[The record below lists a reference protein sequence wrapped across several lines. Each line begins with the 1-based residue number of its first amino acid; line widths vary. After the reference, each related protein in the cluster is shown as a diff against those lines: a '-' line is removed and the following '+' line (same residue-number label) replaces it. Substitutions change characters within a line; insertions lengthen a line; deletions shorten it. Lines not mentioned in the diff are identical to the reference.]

1 MDYREQLKQ
10 KLVTEE
16 EALLRIPDNAYLF
29 TYGYGEPV
37 GILSRLTELKGKRK
51 GITFV
56 DSLNAKPYPFYSDS
70 EMRGAVDSE
79 SIFFAHFCREFQKT
93 GAISFIPN
101 HLGKGFKDK
110 LWAIRRRSPERPIVY
125 AIQVSPMDE
134 HGYFTTG
141 TVGMSNR
148 MMVEN
153 ADIVILEIDEN
164 MPRTFGNTYIHVSE
178 ATCVYQGPNEM
189 FYMPERPQSELD
201 LKIGQFVADLI
212 EDESTLQLGIG
223 GIPNAVAVALRD
235 KHNLG
240 VHTEMLSDSLIDL
253 YRAGVVTNAA
263 KTLHKDKMVT
273 AFSFGSKAAYDFLD
287 NNPNVLHLEV
297 GYTNDPAVIRQNR
310 KMVSVNTTLQVDL
323 TGQCASESIGTLQ
336 LSGTGGQTETA
347 SGARQSEGGKSI
359 IALHSTAN
367 VKNADGER
375 ERVSTIVPT
384 QPAGMAISLM
394 RADVDFVVTE
404 YGVASLRGAS
414 VRDRAMELISIAHPD
429 YRDQLIYDAKR
440 LYLM

>member
-1 MDYREQLKQ
+1 MDYTELLKQ
-10 KLVTEE
+10 KLVGVEG
-16 EALLRIPDNAYLF
+16 ALERIPDNAWLF

-37 GILSRLTELKGKRK
+37 GLLSRLTELKGRRH

-56 DSLNAKPYPFYSDS
+56 DSLNAQPYPFYSDP
-70 EMRGAVDSE
+70 EMRGVVDSE
-79 SIFFAHFCREFQKT
+79 SIFFAHFCREYQKS

-101 HLGKGFKDK
+101 HLGRGFKDK
-110 LWAIRRRSPERPIVY
+110 LWNIRRRCPERPIVY

-148 MMVEN
+148 MLVEN
-153 ADIVILEIDEN
+153 ADVVILEIDED

-178 ATCVYQGPNEM
+178 ATCVYQGPNQM

-201 LKIGQFVADLI
+201 LRIGQYVADLI

-223 GIPNAVAVALRD
+223 GIPNAVAAALKD
-235 KHNLG
+235 KHDLG

-263 KTLHKDKMVT
+263 KTLHKGKMVT

-297 GYTNDPAVIRQNR
+297 GYTNDPSVIRQNR

-323 TGQCASESIGTLQ
+323 SGQCASESIGTLQ

-429 YRDQLIYDAKR
+429 YRDQLMYDAKR

>member
-1 MDYREQLKQ
+1 MDYTELLKQ
-10 KLVTEE
+10 KLVSVEG
-16 EALLRIPDNAYLF
+16 ALERIPDNAWLF

-37 GILSRLTELKGKRK
+37 GLLSRLTELKGRRH

-56 DSLNAKPYPFYSDS
+56 DSLNAQPYPFYSDP
-70 EMRGAVDSE
+70 EMRGVVDSE

-178 ATCVYQGPNEM
+178 ASCVYQGPNEM

-235 KHNLG
+235 KRNLG

-263 KTLHKDKMVT
+263 KTLHKGKMVT
-273 AFSFGSKAAYDFLD
+273 AFSFGSRAAYDFLD

-347 SGARQSEGGKSI
+347 SGARQAEGGKSI

-367 VKNADGER
+367 VKNAAGGR
-375 ERVSTIVPT
+375 ERVSTIVPV

-429 YRDQLIYDAKR
+429 YRDQLMYDAKR

>member
-1 MDYREQLKQ
+1 MDYTELLKQ
-10 KLVTEE
+10 KLVGVEG
-16 EALLRIPDNAYLF
+16 ALERIPDNAWLF

-37 GILSRLTELKGKRK
+37 GLLSRLTELKGRRH

-56 DSLNAKPYPFYSDS
+56 DSLNAQPYPFYSDP
-70 EMRGAVDSE
+70 EMRGVVDSE
-79 SIFFAHFCREFQKT
+79 SIFFAHFCREYQKS

-101 HLGKGFKDK
+101 HLGRGFKDK
-110 LWAIRRRSPERPIVY
+110 LWNIRRRCPERPIVY

-148 MMVEN
+148 MLVEN
-153 ADIVILEIDEN
+153 ADVVILEIDED

-178 ATCVYQGPNEM
+178 ATCVYQGPNQM

-201 LKIGQFVADLI
+201 LRIGQYVADLI

-223 GIPNAVAVALRD
+223 GIPNAVAAALKD
-235 KHNLG
+235 KHDLG

-263 KTLHKDKMVT
+263 KTLHKGKMVT
-273 AFSFGSKAAYDFLD
+273 AFSFGSRAAYDFLD

-297 GYTNDPAVIRQNR
+297 GYTNDPSVIRQNR

-323 TGQCASESIGTLQ
+323 SGQCASESIGTLQ

-347 SGARQSEGGKSI
+347 SGARQAEGGKSI

-367 VKNADGER
+367 VKTAAGGR
-375 ERVSTIVPT
+375 ERVSTIVPV

-414 VRDRAMELISIAHPD
+414 IRERAEELINIAHPD
-429 YRDQLIYDAKR
+429 YRDQLIYEAKK

>member
-1 MDYREQLKQ
+1 MDYTELLKQ
-10 KLVTEE
+10 KLVSVEG
-16 EALLRIPDNAYLF
+16 ALERIPDNAWLF

-37 GILSRLTELKGKRK
+37 GLLSRLTELKGRRH

-56 DSLNAKPYPFYSDS
+56 DSLNAQPYPFYSDP
-70 EMRGAVDSE
+70 EMRGVVDSE
-79 SIFFAHFCREFQKT
+79 SIFFAHFCREYQKS

-101 HLGKGFKDK
+101 HLGRGFKDK
-110 LWAIRRRSPERPIVY
+110 LWNIRRRCPERPIVY

-148 MMVEN
+148 MLVEN
-153 ADIVILEIDEN
+153 ADVVILEIDED

-178 ATCVYQGPNEM
+178 ATCVYQGPNQM

-263 KTLHKDKMVT
+263 KTLHKGKMVT
-273 AFSFGSKAAYDFLD
+273 AFSFGSRSAYDFLD

-347 SGARQSEGGKSI
+347 SGARQAEGGKSI

-367 VKNADGER
+367 VKNAAGGR
-375 ERVSTIVPT
+375 ERVSTIVPV

-414 VRDRAMELISIAHPD
+414 IRERAAELINIAHPD
-429 YRDQLIYDAKR
+429 YRDQLIYEAKK

>member
-1 MDYREQLKQ
+1 MDYTELLKQ
-10 KLVTEE
+10 KLVGVE
-16 EALLRIPDNAYLF
+16 EALEHIPDNAWLF

-37 GILSRLTELKGKRK
+37 GLLSRLTELKGRRH

-56 DSLNAKPYPFYSDS
+56 DSLNAQPYPFYSDP
-70 EMRGAVDSE
+70 EMRGVVDSE
-79 SIFFAHFCREFQKT
+79 SIFFAHFCREYQKS

-101 HLGKGFKDK
+101 HLGRGFKDK
-110 LWAIRRRSPERPIVY
+110 LWNIRRRCPERPIVY

-148 MMVEN
+148 MLVEN
-153 ADIVILEIDEN
+153 ADVVILEIDED

-178 ATCVYQGPNEM
+178 ATCVYQGPNQM

-201 LKIGQFVADLI
+201 LKIGQYVADLI

-223 GIPNAVAVALRD
+223 GIPNAVAAALRD
-235 KHNLG
+235 KRDLG

-297 GYTNDPAVIRQNR
+297 GYTNDPSVIRQNR

-323 TGQCASESIGTLQ
+323 SGQCASESIGTLQ

-347 SGARQSEGGKSI
+347 SGARQAEGGKSI

-367 VKNADGER
+367 VKNAAGGR

-429 YRDQLIYDAKR
+429 YRDQLMYDAKR

>member
-70 EMRGAVDSE
+70 EMRGVVDSE

-178 ATCVYQGPNEM
+178 ASCVYQGPNEM

-263 KTLHKDKMVT
+263 KTLHKGKMVT

-323 TGQCASESIGTLQ
+323 SGQCASESIGTLQ

-347 SGARQSEGGKSI
+347 SGARQAEGGKSI

-367 VKNADGER
+367 VKNAAGGR

-429 YRDQLIYDAKR
+429 YRDQLMYDAKR

>member
-1 MDYREQLKQ
+1 MDYTELLKQ
-10 KLVTEE
+10 KLVGVEG
-16 EALLRIPDNAYLF
+16 ALERIPDNAWLF

-37 GILSRLTELKGKRK
+37 GLLSRLTELKGRRH

-56 DSLNAKPYPFYSDS
+56 DSLNAQPYPFYSDP
-70 EMRGAVDSE
+70 EMRGVVDSE
-79 SIFFAHFCREFQKT
+79 SIFFAHFCREYQKS

-101 HLGKGFKDK
+101 HLGRGFKDK
-110 LWAIRRRSPERPIVY
+110 LWNIRRRCPERPIVY

-148 MMVEN
+148 MLVEN
-153 ADIVILEIDEN
+153 ADVVILEIDEN

-223 GIPNAVAVALRD
+223 GIPNAVAAALKDKRD
-235 KHNLG
+235 LG

-273 AFSFGSKAAYDFLD
+273 AFSFGSRSAYDFLD

-297 GYTNDPAVIRQNR
+297 GYTNDPSVIRQNR

-323 TGQCASESIGTLQ
+323 SGQCASESIGTLQ

-347 SGARQSEGGKSI
+347 SGARQAEGGKSI

-367 VKNADGER
+367 VKNAAGGR
-375 ERVSTIVPT
+375 ERVSTIVPV

-394 RADVDFVVTE
+394 RADVDFVVT
-404 YGVASLRGAS
+404 
-414 VRDRAMELISIAHPD
+414 
-429 YRDQLIYDAKR
+429 
-440 LYLM
+440 

>member
-1 MDYREQLKQ
+1 MDYTELLKQ
-10 KLVTEE
+10 KLVGVEG
-16 EALLRIPDNAYLF
+16 ALERIPDNAWLF

-37 GILSRLTELKGKRK
+37 GLLSRLTELKGRRH

-56 DSLNAKPYPFYSDS
+56 DSLNAQPYPFYSDP
-70 EMRGAVDSE
+70 EMRGVVDSE
-79 SIFFAHFCREFQKT
+79 SIFFAHFCREYQKS

-101 HLGKGFKDK
+101 HLGRGFKDK
-110 LWAIRRRSPERPIVY
+110 LWNIRRRCPERPIVY

-153 ADIVILEIDEN
+153 ADVVILEIDED

-178 ATCVYQGPNEM
+178 ATCVYQGPNQM

-201 LKIGQFVADLI
+201 LRIGQYVADLI

-223 GIPNAVAVALRD
+223 GIPNAVAAALKD
-235 KHNLG
+235 KHDLG

-263 KTLHKDKMVT
+263 KTLHKGKMVT
-273 AFSFGSKAAYDFLD
+273 AFSFGSRSAYDFLD

-297 GYTNDPAVIRQNR
+297 GYTNDPSVIRQNR

-323 TGQCASESIGTLQ
+323 SGQCASESIGTLQ

-347 SGARQSEGGKSI
+347 SGARQAEGGRSI

-367 VKNADGER
+367 VKTAGGGR
-375 ERVSTIVPT
+375 ERVSTIVPV

-414 VRDRAMELISIAHPD
+414 IRERAAELINIAHPD
-429 YRDQLIYDAKR
+429 YRDQLIYEAKK

>member
-70 EMRGAVDSE
+70 EMRGVVDSE

-178 ATCVYQGPNEM
+178 ASCVYQGPNEM

-297 GYTNDPAVIRQNR
+297 GYTNDPAVIRKNR

-429 YRDQLIYDAKR
+429 YRDQLMYDAKR

>member
-1 MDYREQLKQ
+1 MDYTELLKQ
-10 KLVTEE
+10 KLVSVEG
-16 EALLRIPDNAYLF
+16 ALERIPDNAWLF

-37 GILSRLTELKGKRK
+37 GLLSRLTELKGRRH

-56 DSLNAKPYPFYSDS
+56 DSLNAQPYPFYSDP
-70 EMRGAVDSE
+70 EMRGVVDSE
-79 SIFFAHFCREFQKT
+79 SIFFAHFCREYQKS

-101 HLGKGFKDK
+101 HLGRGFKDK
-110 LWAIRRRSPERPIVY
+110 LWNIRRRCPERPIVY
-125 AIQVSPMDE
+125 AIQVSPIDE

-148 MMVEN
+148 MLVEN
-153 ADIVILEIDEN
+153 ADVVILEIDED

-178 ATCVYQGPNEM
+178 ATCVYQGPNQM

-201 LKIGQFVADLI
+201 LRIGQYVADLI

-414 VRDRAMELISIAHPD
+414 IRERAQELINIAHPD
-429 YRDQLIYDAKR
+429 YRDQLIYEAKK

>member
-1 MDYREQLKQ
+1 MDYTELLKQ
-10 KLVTEE
+10 KLVGVEG
-16 EALLRIPDNAYLF
+16 ALERIPDNAWLF

-37 GILSRLTELKGKRK
+37 GLLSRLTELKGRRH

-56 DSLNAKPYPFYSDS
+56 DSLNAQPYPFYSDP
-70 EMRGAVDSE
+70 EMRGVVDSE
-79 SIFFAHFCREFQKT
+79 SIFFAHFCREYQKS

-101 HLGKGFKDK
+101 HLGRGFKDK
-110 LWAIRRRSPERPIVY
+110 LWNIRRRCPERPIVY

-148 MMVEN
+148 MLVEN
-153 ADIVILEIDEN
+153 ADVVILEIDED

-178 ATCVYQGPNEM
+178 STCVYQGPNQM

-201 LKIGQFVADLI
+201 LRIGQYVADLI

-223 GIPNAVAVALRD
+223 GIPNAVAAALKDKRD
-235 KHNLG
+235 LG

-263 KTLHKDKMVT
+263 KTLHKGKMVT
-273 AFSFGSKAAYDFLD
+273 AFSFGSRSAYDFLD

-297 GYTNDPAVIRQNR
+297 GYTNDPSVIRQNR

-323 TGQCASESIGTLQ
+323 SGQCASESIGTLQ

-347 SGARQSEGGKSI
+347 SGARQAEGGKSI

-367 VKNADGER
+367 VKNAAGER

-414 VRDRAMELISIAHPD
+414 IRERAEELINIAHPD
-429 YRDQLIYDAKR
+429 YRDQLIYEAKK

>member
-1 MDYREQLKQ
+1 MDYTELLKQ
-10 KLVTEE
+10 KLVSVED
-16 EALLRIPDNAYLF
+16 ALERIPDNAWLF

-37 GILSRLTELKGKRK
+37 GLLSRLTELKGRRH

-70 EMRGAVDSE
+70 EMRGVVDSE

-178 ATCVYQGPNEM
+178 ASCVYQGPNEM

-429 YRDQLIYDAKR
+429 YRDQLMYDAKR

>member
-1 MDYREQLKQ
+1 MDYTELLKQ
-10 KLVTEE
+10 KLVSVEG
-16 EALLRIPDNAYLF
+16 ALERIPDNAWLF

-37 GILSRLTELKGKRK
+37 GLLSRLTELKGRRH

-56 DSLNAKPYPFYSDS
+56 DSLNAQPYPFYSDP
-70 EMRGAVDSE
+70 EMRGVVDSE
-79 SIFFAHFCREFQKT
+79 SIFFAHFCREYQKS

-178 ATCVYQGPNEM
+178 ASCVYQGPNEM

-273 AFSFGSKAAYDFLD
+273 AFSFGSRAAYEFLD

-297 GYTNDPAVIRQNR
+297 GYTNDPSVIRQNR

-323 TGQCASESIGTLQ
+323 SGQCASESIGTLQ

-347 SGARQSEGGKSI
+347 SGARQAEGGKSI

-429 YRDQLIYDAKR
+429 YRDQLMYDAKR

>member
-70 EMRGAVDSE
+70 EMRGVVDSE

-178 ATCVYQGPNEM
+178 ASCVYQGPNEM

-263 KTLHKDKMVT
+263 KTLHKGKMVT

-323 TGQCASESIGTLQ
+323 SGQCASESIGTLQ

-347 SGARQSEGGKSI
+347 SGARQAEGGKSI

-414 VRDRAMELISIAHPD
+414 VRDRAMGLISIAHPD
-429 YRDQLIYDAKR
+429 YRDQLMYVAKR

>member
-1 MDYREQLKQ
+1 MDYTELLKQ
-10 KLVTEE
+10 KLVSVEG
-16 EALLRIPDNAYLF
+16 ALERIPDNAWLF

-37 GILSRLTELKGKRK
+37 GLLSRLTELKGRRH

-56 DSLNAKPYPFYSDS
+56 DSLNAQPYPFYSDP
-70 EMRGAVDSE
+70 EMRGVVDSE
-79 SIFFAHFCREFQKT
+79 SIFFAHFCREYQKS

-101 HLGKGFKDK
+101 HLGRGFKDK
-110 LWAIRRRSPERPIVY
+110 LWNIRRRCPERPIVY

-148 MMVEN
+148 MLVEN
-153 ADIVILEIDEN
+153 ADVVILEIDED

-178 ATCVYQGPNEM
+178 ATCVYQGPNQM

-223 GIPNAVAVALRD
+223 GIPNAVAAALKD
-235 KHNLG
+235 KHDLG

-263 KTLHKDKMVT
+263 KTLHKGKMVT
-273 AFSFGSKAAYDFLD
+273 AFSFGSRSAYDFLD
-287 NNPNVLHLEV
+287 NTPNVLHLEV

-347 SGARQSEGGKSI
+347 SGARQAEGGKSI

-367 VKNADGER
+367 VKNAAGGR
-375 ERVSTIVPT
+375 ERVSTIVPV

-414 VRDRAMELISIAHPD
+414 IRERAAELINIAHPD
-429 YRDQLIYDAKR
+429 YRDQLIYEAKK

>member
-1 MDYREQLKQ
+1 MDYTELLKQ
-10 KLVTEE
+10 KLVSVEG
-16 EALLRIPDNAYLF
+16 ALERIPDNAWLF

-37 GILSRLTELKGKRK
+37 GLLSRLTELKGRRH

-56 DSLNAKPYPFYSDS
+56 DSLNAQPYPFYSDP
-70 EMRGAVDSE
+70 EMRGVVDSE
-79 SIFFAHFCREFQKT
+79 SIFFAHFCREYQKS

-101 HLGKGFKDK
+101 HLGRGFKDK
-110 LWAIRRRSPERPIVY
+110 LWNIRRRCPERPIVY

-148 MMVEN
+148 MLVEN
-153 ADIVILEIDEN
+153 ADVVILEIDED

-178 ATCVYQGPNEM
+178 ATCVYQGPNQM

-201 LKIGQFVADLI
+201 LRIGQYVADLI

-223 GIPNAVAVALRD
+223 GIPNAVAAALKG
-235 KHNLG
+235 KHDLG

-263 KTLHKDKMVT
+263 KTLHKGKMVT
-273 AFSFGSKAAYDFLD
+273 AFSFGSRAAYDFLD

-323 TGQCASESIGTLQ
+323 SGQCASESIGTLQ

-347 SGARQSEGGKSI
+347 SGARQAEGGKSI

-367 VKNADGER
+367 VKNAAGGR
-375 ERVSTIVPT
+375 ERVSTIVPV

-414 VRDRAMELISIAHPD
+414 IRERAAELINIAHPD
-429 YRDQLIYDAKR
+429 YRDQLIYEAKR

>member
-1 MDYREQLKQ
+1 MDYTELLKQ
-10 KLVTEE
+10 KLVSVEG
-16 EALLRIPDNAYLF
+16 ALERIPDNAWLF

-37 GILSRLTELKGKRK
+37 GLLSRLTELKGRRH

-56 DSLNAKPYPFYSDS
+56 DSLNAQPYPFYSDP
-70 EMRGAVDSE
+70 EMRGVVDSE
-79 SIFFAHFCREFQKT
+79 SIFFAHFCREYQKS

-101 HLGKGFKDK
+101 HLGRGFKDK
-110 LWAIRRRSPERPIVY
+110 LWNIRRRCPERPIVY

-148 MMVEN
+148 MLVEN
-153 ADIVILEIDEN
+153 ADVVILEIDED

-178 ATCVYQGPNEM
+178 ATCVYQGPNQM

-201 LKIGQFVADLI
+201 LRIGQYVADLI

-223 GIPNAVAVALRD
+223 GIPNAVAAALKD
-235 KHNLG
+235 KHDLG

-263 KTLHKDKMVT
+263 KTLHKGKMVT
-273 AFSFGSKAAYDFLD
+273 AFSFGSRSAYDFLD

-323 TGQCASESIGTLQ
+323 SGQCASESIGTLQ

-347 SGARQSEGGKSI
+347 SGARQAEGGKSI

-367 VKNADGER
+367 VKNAAGGR

-414 VRDRAMELISIAHPD
+414 IRERAAELINIAHPD
-429 YRDQLIYDAKR
+429 YRDQLIYEAKK

>member
-1 MDYREQLKQ
+1 MDYTELLKQ
-10 KLVTEE
+10 KLVGVED
-16 EALLRIPDNAYLF
+16 ALERIPDNAWLF

-37 GILSRLTELKGKRK
+37 GLLSRLTELKGRRH

-56 DSLNAKPYPFYSDS
+56 DSLNAQPYPFYSDP
-70 EMRGAVDSE
+70 EMRGVVDSE
-79 SIFFAHFCREFQKT
+79 SIFFAHFCREYQKS

-178 ATCVYQGPNEM
+178 ASCVYQGPNEM

-429 YRDQLIYDAKR
+429 YRDQLMYDAKR

>member
-70 EMRGAVDSE
+70 EMRGVVDSE

-178 ATCVYQGPNEM
+178 ASCVYQGPNEM

-273 AFSFGSKAAYDFLD
+273 AFSFGTKAAYDFLD

-367 VKNADGER
+367 VKNADGGR
-375 ERVSTIVPT
+375 ERVSTIVPV

-429 YRDQLIYDAKR
+429 YRDQLMYDAKR

>member
-1 MDYREQLKQ
+1 MDYTELLKQ
-10 KLVTEE
+10 KLVGVEG
-16 EALLRIPDNAYLF
+16 ALERIPDNAWLF

-37 GILSRLTELKGKRK
+37 GLLSRLTELKGRRH

-56 DSLNAKPYPFYSDS
+56 DSLNAQPYPFYSDP
-70 EMRGAVDSE
+70 EMRGVVDSE
-79 SIFFAHFCREFQKT
+79 SIFFAHFCREYQKS

-101 HLGKGFKDK
+101 HLGRGFKDK
-110 LWAIRRRSPERPIVY
+110 LWNIRRRCPERPIVY

-148 MMVEN
+148 MLVEN
-153 ADIVILEIDEN
+153 ADVVILEIDED

-178 ATCVYQGPNEM
+178 ATCVYQGPNQM

-201 LKIGQFVADLI
+201 LKIGQYVADLI

-223 GIPNAVAVALRD
+223 GIPNAVAAALKDKRD
-235 KHNLG
+235 LG

-263 KTLHKDKMVT
+263 KTLHKGKMVT
-273 AFSFGSKAAYDFLD
+273 AFSFGSRAAYDFLD

-297 GYTNDPAVIRQNR
+297 GYTNDPSVIRQNR

-323 TGQCASESIGTLQ
+323 SGQCASESIGTLQ

-347 SGARQSEGGKSI
+347 SGARQAEGGKSI

-367 VKNADGER
+367 VKNAAGGR
-375 ERVSTIVPT
+375 ERVSTIVPV

-414 VRDRAMELISIAHPD
+414 IRERAAELINIAHPD
-429 YRDQLIYDAKR
+429 YRDQLIYEAKK

>member
-70 EMRGAVDSE
+70 EMRGVVDSE

-110 LWAIRRRSPERPIVY
+110 LWAIRHRSPERPIVY

-178 ATCVYQGPNEM
+178 ASCVYQGPNEM

-223 GIPNAVAVALRD
+223 GIPNAVAAALKD
-235 KHNLG
+235 KHDLG

-273 AFSFGSKAAYDFLD
+273 AFSFGSRAAYEFLD

-297 GYTNDPAVIRQNR
+297 GYTNDPSVIRQNR

-323 TGQCASESIGTLQ
+323 SGQCASESIGTLQ

-347 SGARQSEGGKSI
+347 SGARQAEGGKSI

-429 YRDQLIYDAKR
+429 YRDQLMYDAKR

>member
-1 MDYREQLKQ
+1 MDYTELLKQ
-10 KLVTEE
+10 KLVGVEG
-16 EALLRIPDNAYLF
+16 ALERIPDNAWLF

-37 GILSRLTELKGKRK
+37 GLLSRLTELKGRRH

-56 DSLNAKPYPFYSDS
+56 DSLNAQPYPFYSDP
-70 EMRGAVDSE
+70 EMRGVVDSE
-79 SIFFAHFCREFQKT
+79 SIFFAHFCREYQKS

-101 HLGKGFKDK
+101 HLGRGFKDK
-110 LWAIRRRSPERPIVY
+110 LWNIRRRCPERPIVY

-148 MMVEN
+148 MLVEN
-153 ADIVILEIDEN
+153 ADVVILEIDED

-178 ATCVYQGPNEM
+178 ATCVYQGPNQM

-223 GIPNAVAVALRD
+223 GIPNAVAAALKD
-235 KHNLG
+235 KHDLG

-263 KTLHKDKMVT
+263 KTLHKGKMVT
-273 AFSFGSKAAYDFLD
+273 AFSFGSRAAYDFLD

-297 GYTNDPAVIRQNR
+297 GYTNDPSVIRQNR

-323 TGQCASESIGTLQ
+323 SGQCASESIGTLQ

-347 SGARQSEGGKSI
+347 SGARQAEGGKSI

-367 VKNADGER
+367 VKNAAGGR
-375 ERVSTIVPT
+375 ERVSTIVPV

-414 VRDRAMELISIAHPD
+414 IRERAAELINIAHPD
-429 YRDQLIYDAKR
+429 YRDQLIYEAKK

>member
-1 MDYREQLKQ
+1 
-10 KLVTEE
+10 
-16 EALLRIPDNAYLF
+16 
-29 TYGYGEPV
+29 
-37 GILSRLTELKGKRK
+37 
-51 GITFV
+51 
-56 DSLNAKPYPFYSDS
+56 
-70 EMRGAVDSE
+70 
-79 SIFFAHFCREFQKT
+79 
-93 GAISFIPN
+93 
-101 HLGKGFKDK
+101 
-110 LWAIRRRSPERPIVY
+110 
-125 AIQVSPMDE
+125 
-134 HGYFTTG
+134 
-141 TVGMSNR
+141 
-148 MMVEN
+148 
-153 ADIVILEIDEN
+153 
-164 MPRTFGNTYIHVSE
+164 
-178 ATCVYQGPNEM
+178 
-189 FYMPERPQSELD
+189 
-201 LKIGQFVADLI
+201 
-212 EDESTLQLGIG
+212 
-223 GIPNAVAVALRD
+223 
-235 KHNLG
+235 
-240 VHTEMLSDSLIDL
+240 MLSDSLIDL

-429 YRDQLIYDAKR
+429 YRDQLMYDAKR

>member
-1 MDYREQLKQ
+1 MDYTELLKQ
-10 KLVTEE
+10 KLVGVEG
-16 EALLRIPDNAYLF
+16 ALERIPDNAWLF

-37 GILSRLTELKGKRK
+37 GLLSRLTELKGRRH

-56 DSLNAKPYPFYSDS
+56 DSLNAQPYPFYSDP
-70 EMRGAVDSE
+70 EMRGVVDSE
-79 SIFFAHFCREFQKT
+79 SIFFAHFCREYQKS

-101 HLGKGFKDK
+101 HLGRGFKDK
-110 LWAIRRRSPERPIVY
+110 LWNIRRRCPERPIVY

-148 MMVEN
+148 MLVEN
-153 ADIVILEIDEN
+153 ADVVILEIDED

-178 ATCVYQGPNEM
+178 ATCVYQGPNQM

-201 LKIGQFVADLI
+201 LRIGQYVADLI

-223 GIPNAVAVALRD
+223 GIPNAVAAALKD
-235 KHNLG
+235 KHDLG

-263 KTLHKDKMVT
+263 KTLHKGKMVT
-273 AFSFGSKAAYDFLD
+273 AFSFGSRAAYDFLD

-297 GYTNDPAVIRQNR
+297 GYTNDPSVIRQNR

-323 TGQCASESIGTLQ
+323 SGQCASESIGTLQ

-347 SGARQSEGGKSI
+347 SGARQAEGGKSI

-367 VKNADGER
+367 VKNAAGGR
-375 ERVSTIVPT
+375 ERVSTIVPV

-414 VRDRAMELISIAHPD
+414 IRERAAELINIAHPD
-429 YRDQLIYDAKR
+429 YRDQLIYEAKR

>member
-70 EMRGAVDSE
+70 EMRGVVDSE

-178 ATCVYQGPNEM
+178 ASCVYQGPNEM

-223 GIPNAVAVALRD
+223 GIPNAVAAALKD
-235 KHNLG
+235 KHDLG

-263 KTLHKDKMVT
+263 KTLHKGKMVT

-429 YRDQLIYDAKR
+429 YRDQLMYDAKR

>member
-70 EMRGAVDSE
+70 EMRGVVDSE

-263 KTLHKDKMVT
+263 KTLHKGKMVT
-273 AFSFGSKAAYDFLD
+273 AFSFGSRAAYDFLD

-429 YRDQLIYDAKR
+429 YRDQLMYDAKR

>member
-56 DSLNAKPYPFYSDS
+56 DSLNAQPYPFYSDP
-70 EMRGAVDSE
+70 EMRGVVDSE
-79 SIFFAHFCREFQKT
+79 SIFFAHFCREFQKS

-429 YRDQLIYDAKR
+429 YRDQLMYDAKR

>member
-70 EMRGAVDSE
+70 EMRGVVDSE

-178 ATCVYQGPNEM
+178 ASCVYQGPNEM

-273 AFSFGSKAAYDFLD
+273 AFSFGTKAAYDFLD

-323 TGQCASESIGTLQ
+323 SGQCASESIGTLQ

-429 YRDQLIYDAKR
+429 YRDQLMYDAKR

>member
-1 MDYREQLKQ
+1 MDYTELLKQ
-10 KLVTEE
+10 KLVSVEG
-16 EALLRIPDNAYLF
+16 ALERIPDNAWLF

-37 GILSRLTELKGKRK
+37 GLLSRLTELKGRRH

-56 DSLNAKPYPFYSDS
+56 DSLNAQPYPFYSDP
-70 EMRGAVDSE
+70 EMRGVVDSE
-79 SIFFAHFCREFQKT
+79 SIFFAHFCREYQKS

-101 HLGKGFKDK
+101 HLGRGFKDK
-110 LWAIRRRSPERPIVY
+110 LWNIRRRCPERPIVY

-148 MMVEN
+148 MLVEN
-153 ADIVILEIDEN
+153 ADVVILEIDED

-189 FYMPERPQSELD
+189 FYMPERPQSDLD
-201 LKIGQFVADLI
+201 LRIGQYVADLI

-223 GIPNAVAVALRD
+223 GIPNAVAAALKD
-235 KHNLG
+235 KHDLG

-263 KTLHKDKMVT
+263 KTLHKGKMVT
-273 AFSFGSKAAYDFLD
+273 AFSFGSRSAYDFLD

-347 SGARQSEGGKSI
+347 SGARQAEGGKSI

-367 VKNADGER
+367 VKNAAGGR

-429 YRDQLIYDAKR
+429 YRDQLMYDAKR

>member
-70 EMRGAVDSE
+70 EMRGVVDSE

-178 ATCVYQGPNEM
+178 ASCVYQGPNEM

-273 AFSFGSKAAYDFLD
+273 AFSFGTKAAYDFLD

-323 TGQCASESIGTLQ
+323 SGQCASESIGTLQ

-347 SGARQSEGGKSI
+347 SGARQAEGGKSI

-429 YRDQLIYDAKR
+429 YRDQLMYDAKR

>member
-70 EMRGAVDSE
+70 EMRGVVDSE

-101 HLGKGFKDK
+101 HLGRGFKDK
-110 LWAIRRRSPERPIVY
+110 LWNIRRRCPERPIVY

-148 MMVEN
+148 MLVEN
-153 ADIVILEIDEN
+153 ADVVILEIDED

-178 ATCVYQGPNEM
+178 ASCVYQGPNEM

-263 KTLHKDKMVT
+263 KTLHKGKMVT
-273 AFSFGSKAAYDFLD
+273 AFSFGSRAAYDFLD

-297 GYTNDPAVIRQNR
+297 GYTNDPSVIRQNR

-323 TGQCASESIGTLQ
+323 SGQCASESIGTLQ

-347 SGARQSEGGKSI
+347 SGARQAEGGKSI

-367 VKNADGER
+367 VKNAAGGR
-375 ERVSTIVPT
+375 ERVSTIVPV

>member
-70 EMRGAVDSE
+70 EMRGVVDSE

-178 ATCVYQGPNEM
+178 ASCVYQGPNEM

-414 VRDRAMELISIAHPD
+414 IRERAAELINIAHPD
-429 YRDQLIYDAKR
+429 YRDQLIYEAKK

>member
-1 MDYREQLKQ
+1 MDYTELLKQ
-10 KLVTEE
+10 KLVSVEG
-16 EALLRIPDNAYLF
+16 ALERIPDNAWLF

-37 GILSRLTELKGKRK
+37 GLLSRLTELKGRRH

-56 DSLNAKPYPFYSDS
+56 DSLNAQPYPFYSDP
-70 EMRGAVDSE
+70 EMRGVVDSE

-110 LWAIRRRSPERPIVY
+110 LWAIRHRSPERPIVY

-178 ATCVYQGPNEM
+178 ATCVYQGPNQM

-201 LKIGQFVADLI
+201 LRIGQYVADLI

-347 SGARQSEGGKSI
+347 SGARQAEGGKSI

-429 YRDQLIYDAKR
+429 YRDQLMYDAKR

>member
-1 MDYREQLKQ
+1 MDYTELLKQ
-10 KLVTEE
+10 KLVSVEG
-16 EALLRIPDNAYLF
+16 ALERIPDNAWLF

-37 GILSRLTELKGKRK
+37 GLLSRLTELKGRRH

-56 DSLNAKPYPFYSDS
+56 DSLNAQPYPFYSDP
-70 EMRGAVDSE
+70 EMRGVVDSE
-79 SIFFAHFCREFQKT
+79 SIFFAHFCREYQKS

-101 HLGKGFKDK
+101 HLGRGFKDK
-110 LWAIRRRSPERPIVY
+110 LWNIRRRCPERPIVY

-148 MMVEN
+148 MLVEN
-153 ADIVILEIDEN
+153 ADVVILEIDED

-178 ATCVYQGPNEM
+178 ATCVYQGPNQM

-201 LKIGQFVADLI
+201 LRIGQYVADLI

-223 GIPNAVAVALRD
+223 GIPNAVAAALKD
-235 KHNLG
+235 KHDLG

-273 AFSFGSKAAYDFLD
+273 AFSFGSRSAYDFLD

-297 GYTNDPAVIRQNR
+297 GYTNDPSVIRQNR

-323 TGQCASESIGTLQ
+323 SGQCASESIGTLQ

-367 VKNADGER
+367 VKNAAGGR
-375 ERVSTIVPT
+375 ERVSTIVPV

-414 VRDRAMELISIAHPD
+414 IRERAEELINIAHPD
-429 YRDQLIYDAKR
+429 YRDQLIYEAKK

>member
-1 MDYREQLKQ
+1 MDYTELLKQ
-10 KLVTEE
+10 KLVGVEG
-16 EALLRIPDNAYLF
+16 ALERIPDNAWLF

-37 GILSRLTELKGKRK
+37 GLLSRLTELKGRRH

-56 DSLNAKPYPFYSDS
+56 DSLNAQPYPFYSDP
-70 EMRGAVDSE
+70 EMRGVVDSE

-297 GYTNDPAVIRQNR
+297 GYTNDPSVIRQNR

-323 TGQCASESIGTLQ
+323 SGQCASESIGTLQ

-347 SGARQSEGGKSI
+347 SGARQAEGGKSI

-367 VKNADGER
+367 VKNAAGGR
-375 ERVSTIVPT
+375 ERVSTIVPV

-414 VRDRAMELISIAHPD
+414 IRERAAELINIAHPD
-429 YRDQLIYDAKR
+429 YRDQLIYEAKK

>member
-70 EMRGAVDSE
+70 EMRGVVDSE

-110 LWAIRRRSPERPIVY
+110 LWAIRCRSPERPIVY

-178 ATCVYQGPNEM
+178 ASCVYQGPNEM

-429 YRDQLIYDAKR
+429 YRDQLMYDAKR

>member
-70 EMRGAVDSE
+70 EMRGVVDSE

-178 ATCVYQGPNEM
+178 ASCVYQGPNEM

-223 GIPNAVAVALRD
+223 GIPNAVAAALKD

-429 YRDQLIYDAKR
+429 YRDQLIYEAKK

>member
-1 MDYREQLKQ
+1 MDYTELLKQ
-10 KLVTEE
+10 KLVGVEG
-16 EALLRIPDNAYLF
+16 ALERIPDNAWLF

-37 GILSRLTELKGKRK
+37 GLLSRLTELKGRRH

-56 DSLNAKPYPFYSDS
+56 DSLNAQPYPFYSDP
-70 EMRGAVDSE
+70 EMRGVVDSE
-79 SIFFAHFCREFQKT
+79 SIFFAHFCREYQKS

-101 HLGKGFKDK
+101 HLGRGFKDK
-110 LWAIRRRSPERPIVY
+110 LWNIRRRCPERPIVY

-148 MMVEN
+148 MLVEN
-153 ADIVILEIDEN
+153 ADVVILEIDED

-178 ATCVYQGPNEM
+178 ATCVYQGPNQM

-201 LKIGQFVADLI
+201 LRIGQFVADLI

-223 GIPNAVAVALRD
+223 GIPNAVAAALKD
-235 KHNLG
+235 KHDLG

-263 KTLHKDKMVT
+263 KTLHKGKMVT
-273 AFSFGSKAAYDFLD
+273 AFSFGSRAAYDFLD

-297 GYTNDPAVIRQNR
+297 GYTNDPSVIRQNR

-323 TGQCASESIGTLQ
+323 SGQCASESIGTLQ

-347 SGARQSEGGKSI
+347 SGARQAEGGKSI

-367 VKNADGER
+367 VKNAAGGR
-375 ERVSTIVPT
+375 ERVSTIVPV

-414 VRDRAMELISIAHPD
+414 IRERAAELINIAHPD
-429 YRDQLIYDAKR
+429 YRDQLIYEAKK
-440 LYLM
+440 LYLL

>member
-70 EMRGAVDSE
+70 EMRGVVDSE